1 MIQQRRRKFLQSLG
15 LGITM
20 PQIGVKLWDK
30 NDSVIDFSK
39 YSSDNSESFWKLV
52 KSQFVFAPDL
62 FYFNNASLGSS
73 PLSVRSA
80 TLAARDTLDG
90 FPSKFMWGD
99 WDDEKEEVRRK
110 LADLFSVSTEE
121 IALIHNTTEGMNCIA
136 RSFDLEEG
144 DEIILA
150 NHEHTSG
157 TVCWKV
163 FHESRGVKLV
173 RPELPLIP
181 DSVDEI
187 VQVYRNAITPRT
199 KIISITHIVNTNG
212 MMLPIKEIA
221 KLAHKN
227 GILVA
232 VDGAQAPGMID
243 VNLADLGCDF
253 YTTSTHKWMFSPKGM
268 GVLFAKESSQHH
280 LKPLIVCKGYRD
292 KTIRRLENYNTRNLP
307 ELMGLGA
314 SVDFINSIGIQKI
327 EARSFELKHYF
338 RSKIEALPAFTLKT
352 PASDS
357 ISAAIQVVEV
367 LGKDVKQAKE
377 YLFDHA
383 NIDCRPMTK
392 FGLNALRFSFAVYIT
407 KDDIDYLVDALVK
420 YSET

>member
-52 KSQFVFAPDL
+52 KSQFLFAPDL

-253 YTTSTHKWMFSPKGM
+253 YTSSTHKWMFSPKGM

-367 LGKDVKQAKE
+367 LGKDVKQVKE

>member
-253 YTTSTHKWMFSPKGM
+253 YTSSTHKWMFSPKGM

>member
-1 MIQQRRRKFLQSLG
+1 
-15 LGITM
+15 
-20 PQIGVKLWDK
+20 
-30 NDSVIDFSK
+30 
-39 YSSDNSESFWKLV
+39 
-52 KSQFVFAPDL
+52 
-62 FYFNNASLGSS
+62 
-73 PLSVRSA
+73 
-80 TLAARDTLDG
+80 
-90 FPSKFMWGD
+90 
-99 WDDEKEEVRRK
+99 
-110 LADLFSVSTEE
+110 
-121 IALIHNTTEGMNCIA
+121 
-136 RSFDLEEG
+136 
-144 DEIILA
+144 
-150 NHEHTSG
+150 
-157 TVCWKV
+157 
-163 FHESRGVKLV
+163 
-173 RPELPLIP
+173 
-181 DSVDEI
+181 
-187 VQVYRNAITPRT
+187 
-199 KIISITHIVNTNG
+199 
-212 MMLPIKEIA
+212 
-221 KLAHKN
+221 
-227 GILVA
+227 
-232 VDGAQAPGMID
+232 MID

-253 YTTSTHKWMFSPKGM
+253 YTSSTHKWMFSPKGM

-392 FGLNALRFSFAVYIT
+392 FGLNALRFSFAVYIS

>member
-253 YTTSTHKWMFSPKGM
+253 YTSSTHKWMFSPKGM

-392 FGLNALRFSFAVYIT
+392 FGLNALRFSFAVYIS

>member
-1 MIQQRRRKFLQSLG
+1 
-15 LGITM
+15 M

-253 YTTSTHKWMFSPKGM
+253 YTSSTHKWMFSPKGM